1 MACVIMTKY
10 VALLRKVNVGG
21 NNLIRMAALR
31 RALEGVGLKNVR
43 TFQQAGNIVF
53 ESAAKNRRPIAAK
66 VEKLLSQS
74 LDTNLRAIVFSLD
87 DLAKM
92 AKQDPFTLV
101 EPGDV
106 MLCVVFLFDEP
117 SETPV
122 LPLIAT
128 TDNLELIA
136 IRDRAAFVV
145 ARRKKTGWF
154 GFPNN
159 FVEKQLGVTATT
171 RQWSTL
177 KKLVVFAEKE

>member
-1 MACVIMTKY
+1 MIKY

-21 NNLIRMAALR
+21 QNLMKMDALR
-31 RALEGVGLKNVR
+31 EAFEAAGLKNVR
-43 TFQQAGNIVF
+43 TFQQAGNVVF
-53 ESAAKNRRPIAAK
+53 ESNLTKPLAKIER
-66 VEKLLSQS
+66 LLNT
-74 LDTNLRAIVFSLD
+74 DAIVFSID
-87 DLAKM
+87 ELAKI
-92 AKQDPFTLV
+92 ARRDPFKEV

-117 SETPV
+117 ATVPK
-122 LPLIAT
+122 LPLVST
-128 TDNLELIA
+128 TDKLELIA

-177 KKLVVFAEKE
+177 KKLIDFAK